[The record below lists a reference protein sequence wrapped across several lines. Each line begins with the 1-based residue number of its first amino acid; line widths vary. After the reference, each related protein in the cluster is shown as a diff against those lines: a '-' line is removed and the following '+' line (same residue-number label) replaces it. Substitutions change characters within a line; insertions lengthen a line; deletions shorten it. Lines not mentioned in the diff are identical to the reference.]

1 MLRILI
7 SGFFLFAVCDPALAQ
22 PDEPPWTHEEWIAHV
37 AITVLGCFIAVHLA
51 LQAFARPVQIA
62 NAPTFPKY
70 MTSPQQ
76 YRLGSFIFIVFA
88 CSFFLLLVFLHRHVV
103 AAASVFQ
110 PQLPQLGQT
119 AFKAIQDQ
127 SPSYLLIVFTMGGLY
142 LYLLTKEA
150 EWNVLLKMRDT
161 IHCWISI
168 PGLAKNIV
176 DRLQTAL
183 LVPRDAIN
191 AVVAAYPGSVS
202 EKDFGKDRYTPDR
215 QWAETCY
222 MKWWLTPREQSGDDA
237 TFFNEESYGFKNVT
251 REFKLTTLAMRA
263 CKSGDDAAPAPAEVS
278 ILVKELHEKFSRLIA
293 CYLIYRNASTE
304 ELHREARKFGIDMRA
319 RESGNP
325 LQYWIVYAI
334 VLMAAVYFGVYASA
348 ISYDWFVN
356 GTINLSQEPKL
367 ALAWVM
373 YSFANYGLAMIV
385 ILLIRFAG
393 AVRPGGSHAITY
405 CWTFA
410 VALVTGPA
418 GLTLAV
424 HYFGIKDFQDMPIHE
439 LFFEMLIWGLGPALV
454 CVYISYYLDRQTWG
468 DLPDIESSFSTIGWR
483 LLNCFGFSMIT
494 VFILLPPLLAMKA
507 EPGAPWDSAKLRF
520 VGIGTVFFIAFGL
533 ALAAQF
539 ALVKPRSPVA
549 NREVEPRIVGVVEH
563 AA

>member
-176 DRLQTAL
+176 DR
-183 LVPRDAIN
+183 PSN
-191 AVVAAYPGSVS
+191 SVARAQGCHQCSRS
-202 EKDFGKDRYTPDR
+202 R
-215 QWAETCY
+215 
-222 MKWWLTPREQSGDDA
+222 LPRERQ
-237 TFFNEESYGFKNVT
+237 
-251 REFKLTTLAMRA
+251 
-263 CKSGDDAAPAPAEVS
+263 
-278 ILVKELHEKFSRLIA
+278 
-293 CYLIYRNASTE
+293 
-304 ELHREARKFGIDMRA
+304 RKGLRQ
-319 RESGNP
+319 R
-325 LQYWIVYAI
+325 QVYAR
-334 VLMAAVYFGVYASA
+334 SA
-348 ISYDWFVN
+348 M
-356 GTINLSQEPKL
+356 G
-367 ALAWVM
+367 
-373 YSFANYGLAMIV
+373 
-385 ILLIRFAG
+385 
-393 AVRPGGSHAITY
+393 
-405 CWTFA
+405 
-410 VALVTGPA
+410 
-418 GLTLAV
+418 
-424 HYFGIKDFQDMPIHE
+424 
-439 LFFEMLIWGLGPALV
+439 
-454 CVYISYYLDRQTWG
+454 
-468 DLPDIESSFSTIGWR
+468 
-483 LLNCFGFSMIT
+483 
-494 VFILLPPLLAMKA
+494 
-507 EPGAPWDSAKLRF
+507 
-520 VGIGTVFFIAFGL
+520 
-533 ALAAQF
+533 
-539 ALVKPRSPVA
+539 
-549 NREVEPRIVGVVEH
+549 
-563 AA
+563 

>member
-1 MLRILI
+1 
-7 SGFFLFAVCDPALAQ
+7 
-22 PDEPPWTHEEWIAHV
+22 
-37 AITVLGCFIAVHLA
+37 
-51 LQAFARPVQIA
+51 
-62 NAPTFPKY
+62 
-70 MTSPQQ
+70 
-76 YRLGSFIFIVFA
+76 
-88 CSFFLLLVFLHRHVV
+88 
-103 AAASVFQ
+103 
-110 PQLPQLGQT
+110 
-119 AFKAIQDQ
+119 
-127 SPSYLLIVFTMGGLY
+127 
-142 LYLLTKEA
+142 
-150 EWNVLLKMRDT
+150 
-161 IHCWISI
+161 
-168 PGLAKNIV
+168 
-176 DRLQTAL
+176 
-183 LVPRDAIN
+183 
-191 AVVAAYPGSVS
+191 
-202 EKDFGKDRYTPDR
+202 
-215 QWAETCY
+215 

-424 HYFGIKDFQDMPIHE
+424 HYFGIKDFQDMPIYE

-539 ALVKPRSPVA
+539 ALVKPRSPVLTA
-549 NREVEPRIVGVVEH
+549 DPLVFRMSETRI
-563 AA
+563 